1 MIMMGLSQVALVDEL
16 AHTNVPG
23 SGHNEKRWQDVME
36 ILFEGSGRK
45 DAEQLVRLRQLT
57 SDVGAHWNE
66 VQDEDPAHALCEF
79 ARSHQ
84 ITQTVV
90 GSTSSPGVTNPQ
102 PHRRTA
108 T

>member
-1 MIMMGLSQVALVDEL
+1 MMGLSQVALVDEL

-57 SDVGAHWNE
+57 SDVALGY
-66 VQDEDPAHALCEF
+66 PAM
-79 ARSHQ
+79 RSR
-84 ITQTVV
+84 TYTRR
-90 GSTSSPGVTNPQ
+90 GSPFSSVP
-102 PHRRTA
+102 RATA
-108 T
+108 IMR